1 MTHSAPPSLAA
12 VEAVCDSACA
22 LVRELLTQPLD
33 SRNKADHSPVTAID
47 LAIDAFLHRQLR
59 PLMPS
64 AGWLSEETADQPD
77 RLSNPWLWV
86 VDPIDGTRS
95 LIAGKPEFC
104 VSIALVHAGEGPVL
118 GVIGNPSTRERWSA
132 HKGQGAHD
140 QIGRRLQV
148 RTTPPADPIDL
159 LVSRSDARLG
169 LWDDVPGHPDFRRV
183 GSLAYKMALVAAG
196 QCDGH
201 ATPTPRSEWDAAA
214 GELLISEAGGATSD
228 LHGQALRFNQPRPQ
242 YDGFVVASRASF
254 PRVLEL
260 ARAAH
265 RRWQTLTR
273 SGTDPRPT

>member
-1 MTHSAPPSLAA
+1 MRQTVLPQLAD
-12 VEAVCDSACA
+12 VEAVCDAACA

-33 SRNKADHSPVTAID
+33 SRNKADQSPVTAID
-47 LAIDAFLHRQLR
+47 LAIDAFLHQKLR

-77 RLSNPWLWV
+77 RLDNPWLWV

-104 VSIALVHAGEGPVL
+104 VSIALVNSGIGPML
-118 GVIGNPSTRERWSA
+118 GVIGNPSTAERWSA
-132 HKGQGAHD
+132 ERGHGARNQLGQLL
-140 QIGRRLQV
+140 RV
-148 RTTPPADPIDL
+148 REAIPNDYIDL

-169 LWDDVPGHPDFRRV
+169 LWDDVAGNGAFRRV

-214 GELLISEAGGATSD
+214 GDQIGKRRVGKEC
-228 LHGQALRFNQPRPQ
+228 LRLCR
-242 YDGFVVASRASF
+242 SRWS
-254 PRVLEL
+254 PY
-260 ARAAH
+260 H
-265 RRWQTLTR
+265 
-273 SGTDPRPT
+273 